1 MPDSS
6 YKDVNFLIVDDYPAV
21 RIVLK
26 KDLTEIGVKGKIFEA
41 NSATEAINNLQ
52 EILATDG
59 IGFIISDWEMENGNG
74 IDLLKVIRTLKQT
87 QSIPFLMLSSVG
99 RKEVVLNAVKEG
111 VTDYLLKP
119 WDQAQLTAKLENCWK
134 KVNKS

>member
-52 EILATDG
+52 DILASDG

-99 RKEVVLNAVKEG
+99 RKEVVLNAIKEG
-111 VTDYLLKP
+111 VTDYL
-119 WDQAQLTAKLENCWK
+119 
-134 KVNKS
+134 

>member
-52 EILATDG
+52 EI
-59 IGFIISDWEMENGNG
+59 IM
-74 IDLLKVIRTLKQT
+74 
-87 QSIPFLMLSSVG
+87 
-99 RKEVVLNAVKEG
+99 
-111 VTDYLLKP
+111 
-119 WDQAQLTAKLENCWK
+119 
-134 KVNKS
+134 